1 MSGSKGRIPQEI
13 LDEIIAR
20 TDIVDVVGRYVP
32 LKKQGQNFIGLCPFH
47 HEKTPSFSVSQ
58 NKQIY
63 HCFGCGVGGNVF
75 KFLMEMEHL
84 SFPEAVRKLAGEVGV
99 KVPEREQSESDR
111 RAMEK
116 RNRLLK
122 WNGFATYYYQAVLHA
137 PQGKIYNDYLDKRQ
151 ITSEIKEKFQLGG
164 CLEGWDGLYRYLKK
178 KGASDEDLIEI
189 GLVSP
194 RNSGKG
200 CYDRFRDR
208 LMFPIKDANG
218 HVIAFGGRIIDAEK
232 APQKYINSA
241 DSTIFHKGR
250 HVYGLDLAKS
260 AIRAA
265 DQVIIVEGYMDV
277 IACHQA
283 GIANVVAPLGTA
295 LTEDQVKLLMR
306 YTYNFITSFDGD
318 SAGVRATLKS
328 IDLIERAG
336 AKARV
341 LAIPEKKDPDEY
353 IKAYGSEAFRSL
365 LQHVASGYTFRL
377 NQALEK
383 FPGDSMEQKLGI
395 LGEVLPHLNKISHP
409 AELDMAVRQT
419 ADRLFLSE
427 QAIKNELAAFRRSG
441 DRRSRYRQPEEPEAV
456 VVQQPKVEYPKNEV
470 TLLCGILADNAFCAA
485 VQQAGGSK
493 LFQSELRTV
502 YEDFAAQYERS
513 KQIETSRLEVGL
525 SGLFAAATMQH
536 PDALPET
543 LSAAER
549 RDILDRVVM
558 EQQYKVLNRRYRML
572 LNKIGSL
579 EKGGQSDDMEQ
590 ALIELETIRQKKTQF
605 EDKMRGDKQ

>member
-178 KGASDEDLIEI
+178 KGAPDEDLIEI

-208 LMFPIKDANG
+208 LMFPVKDANG

-250 HVYGLDLAKS
+250 NVYGLDLAKS

-365 LQHVASGYTFRL
+365 LQHAASGYTFRL

-543 LSAAER
+543 LSATER

>member
-1 MSGSKGRIPQEI
+1 
-13 LDEIIAR
+13 
-20 TDIVDVVGRYVP
+20 
-32 LKKQGQNFIGLCPFH
+32 
-47 HEKTPSFSVSQ
+47 
-58 NKQIY
+58 
-63 HCFGCGVGGNVF
+63 
-75 KFLMEMEHL
+75 MEMEHL

-250 HVYGLDLAKS
+250 NVYGLDLAKS

-365 LQHVASGYTFRL
+365 LQHAASGYTFRL

-456 VVQQPKVEYPKNEV
+456 VVQQPRVEYPKNEV

-502 YEDFAAQYERS
+502 YEDFAAQYEGS

-525 SGLFAAATMQH
+525 SELFAAATMQH

>member
-1 MSGSKGRIPQEI
+1 M
-13 LDEIIAR
+13 
-20 TDIVDVVGRYVP
+20 
-32 LKKQGQNFIGLCPFH
+32 
-47 HEKTPSFSVSQ
+47 
-58 NKQIY
+58 
-63 HCFGCGVGGNVF
+63 
-75 KFLMEMEHL
+75 
-84 SFPEAVRKLAGEVGV
+84 
-99 KVPEREQSESDR
+99 
-111 RAMEK
+111 
-116 RNRLLK
+116 
-122 WNGFATYYYQAVLHA
+122 
-137 PQGKIYNDYLDKRQ
+137 
-151 ITSEIKEKFQLGG
+151 
-164 CLEGWDGLYRYLKK
+164 KK

>member
-250 HVYGLDLAKS
+250 NVYGLDLAKS

-365 LQHVASGYTFRL
+365 LQHAASGYTFRL
-377 NQALEK
+377 NQTLEK

-419 ADRLFLSE
+419 ADCLFLSE

-470 TLLCGILADNAFCAA
+470 TLLCGILVDNAFCAA

-536 PDALPET
+536 PDALPDT
-543 LSAAER
+543 LSATER

-605 EDKMRGDKQ
+605 EDKIERR

>member
-178 KGASDEDLIEI
+178 KGAPDEDLIEI

-250 HVYGLDLAKS
+250 NVYGLDLAKS

-365 LQHVASGYTFRL
+365 LQHAASGYTFRL

-441 DRRSRYRQPEEPEAV
+441 DRRSRYRQPEDPEAV

-470 TLLCGILADNAFCAA
+470 TLLCGILADNAFCVA

>member
-178 KGASDEDLIEI
+178 KGAPDEDLIEI

-194 RNSGKG
+194 RNNGKG

-250 HVYGLDLAKS
+250 NVYGLDLAKS

-365 LQHVASGYTFRL
+365 LQHAASGYTFRL

-502 YEDFAAQYERS
+502 YEDFAAQYEHS